1 MKKLTILTIFFLFLT
16 TQLLAQAGFQVSPG
30 KLFFRQQAGQQSSQN
45 VIVMNSSTQRVVV
58 RCHFSDWRR
67 DSIGDKKYAP
77 SGSMLQGNSSYL
89 KVIPEILTLEPGE
102 KKSVEVIMNLPE
114 GKDTSVTNSMLFIT
128 QVDEKKAAD
137 KSEKKEAFMKFLL
150 EMGVHVYNEPPH
162 LQFKNV
168 DIESVKFISKYD
180 TTIEFNKKIQR
191 LDTTIRLRQEIIGWI
206 KNTGDLIAEGTVRY
220 ELTEKA
226 TGKEVKLEAVPFNS
240 LPNDRLIA
248 IRPIPK
254 DTPTGKYTLIM
265 LVDIGMDL
273 PLKVGEAEIVIK

>member
-1 MKKLTILTIFFLFLT
+1 MKKLTILTIISLFLSL
-16 TQLLAQAGFQVSPG
+16 QLLAQAGFQVSPG
-30 KLFFRQQAGQQSSQN
+30 KLFFRQQAGQQASQN
-45 VIVMNSSTQRVVV
+45 VIVMNSSAQRVVV
-58 RCHFSDWRR
+58 RCSFSDWRR
-67 DSIGDKKYAP
+67 DSVGDKKYAP
-77 SGSMLQGNSSYL
+77 AGSMLQGNASYL

-114 GKDTSVTNSMLFIT
+114 GKDTSVTNAMLFIT

-137 KSEKKEAFMKFLL
+137 KGEKKEAFMKFLL

-191 LDTTIRLRQEIIGWI
+191 LDTTIRLRQEIVGWI

-226 TGKEVKLEAVPFNS
+226 TGKELKLEAVPFNS

-254 DTPTGKYTLIM
+254 NTPTGKYTLIM